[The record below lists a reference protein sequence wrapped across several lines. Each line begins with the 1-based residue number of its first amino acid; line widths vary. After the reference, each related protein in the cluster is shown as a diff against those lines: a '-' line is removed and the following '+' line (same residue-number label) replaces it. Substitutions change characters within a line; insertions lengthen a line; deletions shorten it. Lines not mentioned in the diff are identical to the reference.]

1 MSNGMPKSAGG
12 SLFPKSSV
20 LGLAPEGWPVVDD
33 GLVMAF
39 VDRILVVRFDER
51 LTPRAFEHY
60 REEWLRS
67 VDARGPHTRVVAF
80 YDIPSF
86 AGFTARQRKEM
97 AEMLKSREAT
107 LRATTVA
114 MALATPSP
122 IVRGVLHAVY
132 WLAPPPFDYA
142 VVSRCD
148 AAFAFLA
155 EKMPTLDP
163 LRCEQAYAEL
173 RRRV

>member
-1 MSNGMPKSAGG
+1 MSKSAGG

-20 LGLAPEGWPVVDD
+20 LGLAPEGWPIVDE
-33 GLVMAF
+33 GLVMPF
-39 VDRILVVRFDER
+39 IDRILLVRFDAH
-51 LTPRAFEHY
+51 LTPRAFDHY
-60 REEWLRS
+60 RAEWLRS

-97 AEMLKSREAT
+97 AEMLKSREEI
-107 LRATTVA
+107 LRETTVA

-122 IVRGVLHAVY
+122 LVRGVLRAVY

-142 VVSRCD
+142 VVGRCEE
-148 AAFAFLA
+148 ALTFLA

-163 LRCEQAYAEL
+163 RRCENAYAEL
-173 RRRV
+173 RRRHAV

>member
-1 MSNGMPKSAGG
+1 MPKSGEG

-20 LGLAPEGWPVVDD
+20 LGLAPEGWPIVEP
-33 GLVMAF
+33 GLFMAF
-39 VDRILVVRFDER
+39 VDRALVVRFDEQ
-51 LTPRAFEHY
+51 LTPAAFDRY

-86 AGFTARQRKEM
+86 AGFNARQRKAM
-97 AEMLKSREAT
+97 AEMLKSREDV

-122 IVRGVLHAVY
+122 IVRGVLRAVY

-142 VVSRCD
+142 VVNRCD
-148 AAFAFLA
+148 AGFTFLA

-163 LRCEQAYAEL
+163 QRCEQAYAEL
-173 RRRV
+173 RRRHAG